1 MVHTI
6 QRLRDIAQACRLGA
20 PLQGDLAAWLSH
32 SLELFL
38 THHAA
43 SVDEALGLRGPRAE
57 SPWQRDES
65 VRSRNASGMSDER
78 TKRRLA
84 AILAADVVDY
94 SRLMHADEVATLAAL
109 KARRRCILEPL
120 IARHGGRLFKIVGDG
135 AMVEF
140 GSVVSAVQC
149 AVELQ
154 ERFSAANAGASPD
167 HQIVLR
173 IGVHLGDVMVE
184 GTDLYGDGVNIAA
197 RLESLAE
204 SGGVLVSEDV
214 YRQISNKLSLG
225 FHDIGPQK
233 LKNIDEAVRAFR
245 IATVGSPAT
254 FDK

>member
-1 MVHTI
+1 MLHTI
-6 QRLRDIAQACRLGA
+6 QRLRDIAQACRLGV

-43 SVDEALGLRGPRAE
+43 SVDEAFGLRAPRGGV
-57 SPWQRDES
+57 PWQRQEAVPS
-65 VRSRNASGMSDER
+65 HNASGMSEQR
-78 TKRRLA
+78 TQRRLA

-140 GSVVSAVQC
+140 GSVVGAVQC

-154 ERFSAANAGASPD
+154 KGFSAANAGSPPD

-197 RLESLAE
+197 RLESLAD
-204 SGGVLVSEDV
+204 SGGVLISEDV
-214 YRQISNKLSLG
+214 YRQISNKLSLS
-225 FHDIGPQK
+225 FHDIGPQR
-233 LKNIDEAVRAFR
+233 LKNIDQAVRAFR
-245 IATVGSPAT
+245 IATVGSPASAT
-254 FDK
+254 